1 MSFCDLYR
9 LGFEGF
15 VLNLVDY
22 LTKAEQEQLI
32 HLDRVVAKPF
42 LEWLRQRKR
51 ERQARR
57 LALGLFI
64 VDGPANGSRK
74 RPRPFEALPR
84 AGNLTGS

>member
-1 MSFCDLYR
+1 MPFCDLYR

-15 VLNLVDY
+15 VLSLVDY

-32 HLDRVVAKPF
+32 QLDRVVAKPF
-42 LEWLRQRKR
+42 MEWLQKR

-64 VDGPANGSRK
+64 IDGPANGGRK
-74 RPRPFEALPR
+74 GPRLCETLPR
-84 AGNLTGS
+84 TGNLTGS